1 MKTQAVVSRLSQN
14 CYNNKVVIEMNC
26 LICVGTAERVM
37 CDGPWEERDC
47 PECGRYRISDEL
59 ILALMDQ
66 GQIFDVLKV
75 RGWLDTRRTEGF
87 LPCIQSPEGLLVT
100 FIESSSSR
108 AEVK

>member
-1 MKTQAVVSRLSQN
+1 MKAQAVVSRLSQN

>member
-1 MKTQAVVSRLSQN
+1 M
-14 CYNNKVVIEMNC
+14 VIEMNC
-26 LICVGTAERVM
+26 LICVGVAERVK

-66 GQIFDVLKV
+66 GQIFDVLKA

-100 FIESSSSR
+100 VVEPTSTPTQ
-108 AEVK
+108 VK